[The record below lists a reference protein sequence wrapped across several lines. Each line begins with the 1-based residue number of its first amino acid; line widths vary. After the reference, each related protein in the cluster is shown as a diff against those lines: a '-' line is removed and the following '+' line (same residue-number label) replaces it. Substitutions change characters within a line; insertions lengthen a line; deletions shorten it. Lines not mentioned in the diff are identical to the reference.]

1 MPISLNVEQL
11 ANLTRFQQRLPK
23 NASPVRLYELPN
35 SGKAFQADVF
45 ARNIP
50 GSFATYEK
58 QVDADGIT
66 TLFTKTTY
74 AADGSIVHVKQK
86 YP

>member
-1 MPISLNVEQL
+1 MPISLNAEQF
-11 ANLTRFQQRLPK
+11 ANLSRFQQRLPK

-45 ARNIP
+45 ARNIS

>member
-1 MPISLNVEQL
+1 MATSLTPAQL
-11 ANLTRFQQRLPK
+11 DNLNRFQQRLPK
-23 NASPVRLYELPN
+23 NSSPVRLYELPN
-35 SGKAFQADVF
+35 NGKAFQADVF

>member
-1 MPISLNVEQL
+1 MAISLNPQQIT
-11 ANLTRFQQRLPK
+11 NLSRFQNKLPK
-23 NASPVRLYELPN
+23 NASQVRIYELPN
-35 SGKAFQADVF
+35 GGKAFQADIP

-58 QVDADGIT
+58 QVDATGIT
-66 TLFTKTTY
+66 VLYTKTTY

-86 YP
+86 FP

>member
-1 MPISLNVEQL
+1 MATSLNAAQI
-11 ANLTRFQQRLPK
+11 ANLNRFQKRLPK
-23 NASPVRLYELPN
+23 NASPVKIYDLPN
-35 SGKAFQADVF
+35 GGKAFQADVP
-45 ARNIP
+45 ARNIS

-58 QVDADGIT
+58 QVDAAGIT
-66 TLFTKTTY
+66 ILYTKTTY